1 MGVIAKQGV
10 INLITSYAGVI
21 IGAVNTI
28 LLFPNI
34 FTAAEFGLTRVIVSA
49 AMMSSSLFSF
59 GVSSFAI
66 KFFPFFKDKSTQN
79 NGFLFFIMLVPFIG
93 YLIFLIVSFFFKPSI
108 INYYS
113 TNSSLFSEYYG
124 YTIILTFYI
133 IYLNVFDSYL
143 KALHKS
149 VFYNFL
155 DNIVLKCFWL
165 ILIILYYFK
174 VINFNEF
181 IFGYVNTYGL
191 LILFELLYLMY
202 IKEFFILPNFK
213 KFDLKT
219 IKEILFFGVLTMF
232 GSGITGMAATIDSLV
247 IGSIDKTGLE
257 GVAFYSV
264 AFYVSFLIVIPFNAL
279 TRIINTS
286 ISEAWKNND
295 LVKINDFYKKSSNN
309 LLLIGMFI
317 FLVIWLNVDSLF
329 ELLPTEYTQAKYV
342 LLFICLAKLFEISV
356 GINGIIINFSKYY
369 KLIFYINILLIL
381 LLIVTDYLLIP
392 IMGIVGAALAT
403 LISTL
408 IVLSIYLIVLYKNYK
423 LLPFTNKSFLILII
437 SIIIY
442 FIVNLIPDFNHI
454 ILNVGTR
461 SFIILILFFPSVY
474 VLNISLEF
482 NKLIVST
489 FQYLG
494 ITKKH

>member
-1 MGVIAKQGV
+1 M
-10 INLITSYAGVI
+10 
-21 IGAVNTI
+21 
-28 LLFPNI
+28 
-34 FTAAEFGLTRVIVSA
+34 
-49 AMMSSSLFSF
+49 
-59 GVSSFAI
+59 
-66 KFFPFFKDKSTQN
+66 
-79 NGFLFFIMLVPFIG
+79 
-93 YLIFLIVSFFFKPSI
+93 
-108 INYYS
+108 
-113 TNSSLFSEYYG
+113 
-124 YTIILTFYI
+124 
-133 IYLNVFDSYL
+133 
-143 KALHKS
+143 
-149 VFYNFL
+149 
-155 DNIVLKCFWL
+155 
-165 ILIILYYFK
+165 
-174 VINFNEF
+174 
-181 IFGYVNTYGL
+181 
-191 LILFELLYLMY
+191 
-202 IKEFFILPNFK
+202 
-213 KFDLKT
+213 
-219 IKEILFFGVLTMF
+219 
-232 GSGITGMAATIDSLV
+232 
-247 IGSIDKTGLE
+247 
-257 GVAFYSV
+257 
-264 AFYVSFLIVIPFNAL
+264 
-279 TRIINTS
+279 
-286 ISEAWKNND
+286 
-295 LVKINDFYKKSSNN
+295 
-309 LLLIGMFI
+309 
-317 FLVIWLNVDSLF
+317 IWLNVDSLF

-342 LLFICLAKLFEISV
+342 LLFICLAKLFEISI